1 MILIDFSQTIIAGLM
16 VQLKMNDG
24 EINEKMLRHMILNSI
39 RNYQKRYT
47 EKYGAIVLCTDAYRP
62 WRKDFFP
69 QYKANRKKTR
79 EKDDRDWKL
88 IFDTLHKV
96 KEEIRDNF
104 PYYYMAVDRCEAD
117 DIIAVLVQD
126 FARNNDFG
134 SKLERTLIVSGDK
147 DFQQLHK
154 YPNVEQYSPNL
165 GKFVDCPEP
174 EVFLKEHI
182 LRGDKSDGVP
192 NILSADNCLDEGIRQ
207 TPLRKPVVEM
217 YLRITI
223 EKDDKYYRNYL
234 RNQTLIDLEMIPND
248 VRESIRQEFKNANPV
263 RGKVFD
269 YLTKYRLRELLDH
282 IEDFTL

>member
-16 VQLKMNDG
+16 AQLKMNDG
-24 EINEKMLRHMILNSI
+24 EVNEKMLRHMILNSI

-47 EKYGAIVLCTDAYRP
+47 EKYGRIVLCTDAVKP
-62 WRKDFFP
+62 WRREFYP

-79 EKDDRDWKL
+79 EADDRDWKL

-126 FARNNDFG
+126 SVRGDG
-134 SKLERTLIVSGDK
+134 VERILIVSGDK

-154 YPNVEQYSPNL
+154 FPHVDQYSPNL
-165 GKFVDCPEP
+165 GKLVVCNDPSM
-174 EVFLKEHI
+174 FLKEHI

-192 NILSADNCLDEGIRQ
+192 NILSNDNCLDEGIRQ
-207 TPLRKPVVEM
+207 TPLRKPMLET

-248 VRESIRQEFKNANPV
+248 VRESIRQEFKNTNPV
-263 RGKVFD
+263 KGKVFD